1 MINFELQEEDSNST
15 LIVNGQLTIACAT
28 EFKDALIKLYE
39 SSKSLFLDL
48 ANVSSIDTSCLQLLC
63 AVHKS
68 SMNSDKTIEIKDEF
82 PESFKQSVTDAGYIR
97 KGNCNANYSS
107 SCFWV
112 NDKKSH
118 L

>member
-48 ANVSSIDTSCLQLLC
+48 ENVSSIDTSCLQLLC
-63 AVHKS
+63 AAHKS
-68 SMNSDKTIEIKDEF
+68 SMNSDRTIEIKDELS
-82 PESFKQSVTDAGYIR
+82 EHLKQAVTDAGYIR
-97 KGNCNANYSS
+97 NGNCNTDSAS
-107 SCFWV
+107 SCFWSS
-112 NDKKSH
+112 DKEEQR
-118 L
+118 